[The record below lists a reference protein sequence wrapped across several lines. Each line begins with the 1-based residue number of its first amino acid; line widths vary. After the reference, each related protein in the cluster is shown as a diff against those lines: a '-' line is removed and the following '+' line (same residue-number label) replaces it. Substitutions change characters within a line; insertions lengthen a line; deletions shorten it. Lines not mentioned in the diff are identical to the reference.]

1 MKQRSFTRR
10 MTVTCSALVVGAV
23 ALAGCGG
30 SSSGGGGGS
39 SSVSSG
45 GSGGS
50 SAALPSLT
58 LGSPGIPPV
67 ISGLLPYIADKQG
80 FYKKFGV
87 NVTIKSFQTGTDA
100 TRAVST
106 GQIDAAIMPP
116 AQLMEL
122 TAQGHPLVAMQ
133 GQEVPD
139 WTVVSTDPSVN
150 SCTALKGQTIGV
162 DAIGGIRDI
171 ALSQMLHTCN
181 LSTDDVHEQAFPG
194 NSNPQAL
201 IAGQLKVSVLH
212 LNEVVDVQSQLKK
225 SLTVA
230 VKESQA
236 VPDTMYEMYGTTTKN
251 LAAKRSAFVKLVAAQ
266 IATIKWMNDP
276 ANADAVAQYGTV
288 VGDSKAVMLNAMS
301 QYRKLGFWSSDS
313 AGLPA
318 KNINNTLQTQIAVGN
333 VKAAQAP
340 KVSQIVDLSIY
351 KDALALQ

>member
-1 MKQRSFTRR
+1 MRQRFLNRR
-10 MTVTCSALVVGAV
+10 TTVTCV
-23 ALAGCGG
+23 ALAISAATLAACGSG
-30 SSSGGGGGS
+30 SSGSGASSSGSSGGG
-39 SSVSSG
+39 
-45 GSGGS
+45 
-50 SAALPSLT
+50 SAASLPSLT

-106 GQIDAAIMPP
+106 GQIDTAIMPP

-133 GQEVPD
+133 GQEFPD

-171 ALSQMLHTCN
+171 ALSQMLHSCN

-212 LNEVVDVQSQLKK
+212 LNEVIDVQDQLKK
-225 SLTVA
+225 TLTVA
-230 VKESQA
+230 VKESTA

-251 LAAKRSAFVKLVAAQ
+251 LAAKRPAFVKMIAAQ
-266 IATIKWMNDP
+266 IATIKWMDDP

-288 VGDSKAVMLNAMS
+288 VGDTKAVMLKAMA
-301 QYRKLGFWSSDS
+301 QYRKLDFWSPNSS
-313 AGLPA
+313 GLPA
-318 KNINNTLQTQIAVGN
+318 KNINNTIQTQIAVGN
-333 VKAAQAP
+333 IKASQAP
-340 KVSQIVDLSIY
+340 KVSQIVDPSVY

>member
-1 MKQRSFTRR
+1 MMKRSVTRR
-10 MTVTCSALVVGAV
+10 MTVTCAALVAGALV
-23 ALAGCGG
+23 LAGCGS
-30 SSSGGGGGS
+30 SSSGSGGSGGGGS
-39 SSVSSG
+39 SSS
-45 GSGGS
+45 
-50 SAALPSLT
+50 LPKLT

-87 NVTIKSFQTGTDA
+87 DVTIKSFQTGTDA

-106 GQIDAAIMPP
+106 GQIDTAIMPP
-116 AQLMEL
+116 AQLLAL

-133 GQEVPD
+133 GQEFPD

-150 SCTALKGQTIGV
+150 SCQALKGQTIGV

-181 LSTDDVHEQAFPG
+181 LSTDDVHEQPFPG
-194 NSNPQAL
+194 NANPQAL
-201 IAGQLKVSVLH
+201 IAGQLKTSVLH
-212 LNEVVDVQSQLKK
+212 LNEVVDVQEQLHKN
-225 SLTVA
+225 LTIA

-236 VPDTMYEMYGTTTKN
+236 VPNTMYEMFGTTKSE
-251 LAAKRSAFVKLVAAQ
+251 LASKRDAFVRMIAAQ

-288 VGDSKAVMLNAMS
+288 VGDSKSVMLNAMA
-301 QYRKLGFWSSDS
+301 QYRKLNFWSPNS
-313 AGLPA
+313 AGLPT
-318 KNINNTLQTQIAVGN
+318 KNINNTIQTQIAVGN
-333 VKAAQAP
+333 IKASQAP

-351 KDALALQ
+351 KDALAMQ

>member
-1 MKQRSFTRR
+1 
-10 MTVTCSALVVGAV
+10 MTVSVAALVVGAI
-23 ALAGCGG
+23 ALAGCGS
-30 SSSGGGGGS
+30 SSSGSGS
-39 SSVSSG
+39 TVSSG
-45 GSGGS
+45 GSNSS
-50 SAALPSLT
+50 SASLPKIT

-87 NVTIKSFQTGTDA
+87 DVTIKSFQTGTDA

-139 WTVVSTDPSVN
+139 WTVVSTDPSIN
-150 SCTALKGQTIGV
+150 SCQALKGQTIGV

-181 LSTDDVHEQAFPG
+181 LSTSDVHEQAFPG
-194 NSNPQAL
+194 NANPQAV

-212 LNEVVDVQSQLKK
+212 LNEVVDVQSQLHKP
-225 SLTVA
+225 LTIA

-236 VPDTMYEMYGTTTKN
+236 VPDTMYEMYGTTTKD
-251 LAAKRSAFVKLVAAQ
+251 LAAKRSAFVKMVAAQ
-266 IATIKWMNDP
+266 IAAIKWMNDP
-276 ANADAVAQYGTV
+276 ANFQAVAQYGTV
-288 VGDSKAVMLNAMS
+288 VGDSKAVMLNAMA
-301 QYRKLGFWSSDS
+301 QYRKLGFWSTNS

-318 KNINNTLQTQIAVGN
+318 KNINNTIQTQIAVGN
-333 VKAAQAP
+333 IKASQAP

-351 KDALALQ
+351 KDALAMQ

>member
-1 MKQRSFTRR
+1 MRQRFLTRR
-10 MTVTCSALVVGAV
+10 TTVTCAALAISALT
-23 ALAGCGG
+23 LAACG
-30 SSSGGGGGS
+30 SSSSGSGGGGGG
-39 SSVSSG
+39 G
-45 GSGGS
+45 GSA
-50 SAALPSLT
+50 AALPSLT

-67 ISGLLPYIADKQG
+67 ISGLLPYIAEKQG

-87 NVTIKSFQTGTDA
+87 NVTIKNFQTGTDA

-139 WTVVSTDPSVN
+139 WAVVSTDPSVN

-181 LSTDDVHEQAFPG
+181 MSTDDVHEQAFPG

-212 LNEVVDVQSQLKK
+212 LNEVVDVQTQLKK
-225 SLTVA
+225 KLTVA
-230 VKESQA
+230 VQESQA

-251 LAAKRSAFVKLVAAQ
+251 LAAKRPAFVKMIAAQ

-301 QYRKLGFWSSDS
+301 QYRKLGFWTSDGP
-313 AGLPA
+313 GLPT

-333 VKAAQAP
+333 IKASQAP
-340 KVSQIVDLSIY
+340 KVSQIVDLSVY

>member
-1 MKQRSFTRR
+1 MRQRFLTRR
-10 MTVTCSALVVGAV
+10 TTVTCA
-23 ALAGCGG
+23 ALAISAVTLAACGSGSSGSGASSSG
-30 SSSGGGGGS
+30 SSSG
-39 SSVSSG
+39 
-45 GSGGS
+45 S
-50 SAALPSLT
+50 SAASLPSLT

-67 ISGLLPYIADKQG
+67 ISGLLPYIAQKQG

-87 NVTIKSFQTGTDA
+87 NVTIKNFQTGTDA

-106 GQIDAAIMPP
+106 GQIDTAIMPP

-122 TAQGHPLVAMQ
+122 TAQGHPLVALM

-139 WTVVSTDPSVN
+139 WVIVSTDSSVN
-150 SCTALKGQTIGV
+150 SCAALKGQTVGV
-162 DAIGGIRDI
+162 DAIGGIREI

-181 LSTDDVHEQAFPG
+181 MSLTDVHEQAFPG

-212 LNEVVDVQSQLKK
+212 LNEVVDVQTQLHKN
-225 SLTVA
+225 LTVA

-236 VPDTMYEMYGTTTKN
+236 VPDTMYEMYGTTPKN
-251 LAAKRSAFVKLVAAQ
+251 LAAKRPAFVKMIAAQ

-301 QYRKLGFWSSDS
+301 QYRKLGFWSTNSP
-313 AGLPA
+313 GLPI

-333 VKAAQAP
+333 VKASQAP
-340 KVSQIVDLSIY
+340 KVPSLIDLSVY

>member
-1 MKQRSFTRR
+1 MKQRLVARR
-10 MTVTCSALVVGAV
+10 KTMACAALVAGAV
-23 ALAGCGG
+23 ALAGCGS

-39 SSVSSG
+39 S
-45 GSGGS
+45 GS
-50 SAALPSLT
+50 LPSIT

-116 AQLMEL
+116 AQLL
-122 TAQGHPLVAMQ
+122 ILVAQGHPLVAMQ
-133 GQEVPD
+133 GQEFPD
-139 WTVVSTDPSVN
+139 WTVVSTNPAIN
-150 SCTALKGQTIGV
+150 SCQALKGQTIGV

-194 NSNPQAL
+194 NANPQAL
-201 IAGQLKVSVLH
+201 IAGQLKTSVLH
-212 LNEVVDVQSQLKK
+212 LNEVVDVQDQLHKT
-225 SLTVA
+225 LTVA

-236 VPDTMYEMYGTTTKN
+236 VPNTMYEMYGTTKAD
-251 LAAKRSAFVKLVAAQ
+251 LAKERPAFVKMIAAQ

-288 VGDSKAVMLNAMS
+288 VGDSKSVMLNAMA
-301 QYRKLGFWSSDS
+301 QYRKLDFWSTTSS
-313 AGLPA
+313 GLPT
-318 KNINNTLQTQIAVGN
+318 KNILNTIQTQIAVGN
-333 VKAAQAP
+333 LKASQAP
-340 KVSQIVDLSIY
+340 KVSQIVDPSIY
-351 KDALALQ
+351 QDALKLQ

>member
-1 MKQRSFTRR
+1 MKVRLVTRR
-10 MTVTCSALVVGAV
+10 KTMACAALVAGAV
-23 ALAGCGG
+23 ALAGCGSG
-30 SSSGGGGGS
+30 SGGGSGGGGGGGS
-39 SSVSSG
+39 S
-45 GSGGS
+45 
-50 SAALPSLT
+50 AASLPSIT

-67 ISGLLPYIADKQG
+67 ISGLLPYIAEKQG

-87 NVTIKSFQTGTDA
+87 NVTIKNFQTGTDA

-106 GQIDAAIMPP
+106 GQIDTAIMPP

-139 WTVVSTDPSVN
+139 WAVVSTDPSVN

-181 LSTDDVHEQAFPG
+181 MSTDDVHEQAFPG

-212 LNEVVDVQSQLKK
+212 LNEVVDVQAQLKK
-225 SLTVA
+225 NLTVA
-230 VKESQA
+230 VRESQA

-251 LAAKRSAFVKLVAAQ
+251 LAAKRPAFVKMIAAQ

-301 QYRKLGFWSSDS
+301 QYRKLGFWSSNS

-333 VKAAQAP
+333 IKASQAP
-340 KVSQIVDLSIY
+340 KVAQIVDLSVY
-351 KDALALQ
+351 QDALKLQ

>member
-1 MKQRSFTRR
+1 MKQRLVARR
-10 MTVTCSALVVGAV
+10 KTMACAALVAGAV
-23 ALAGCGG
+23 ALAGCGS

-39 SSVSSG
+39 S
-45 GSGGS
+45 GS
-50 SAALPSLT
+50 LPSIT

-116 AQLMEL
+116 AQLL
-122 TAQGHPLVAMQ
+122 ILVAQGHPLVAMQ
-133 GQEVPD
+133 GQEFPD
-139 WTVVSTDPSVN
+139 WTVVSTNPAIN
-150 SCTALKGQTIGV
+150 SCQALKGQTIGV

-194 NSNPQAL
+194 NANPQAL
-201 IAGQLKVSVLH
+201 IAGQLKTSVLH
-212 LNEVVDVQSQLKK
+212 LNEVVDVQDQLHKN
-225 SLTVA
+225 LTIA
-230 VKESQA
+230 VKESEA
-236 VPDTMYEMYGTTTKN
+236 VPDTMYEMYGTTKSD
-251 LAAKRSAFVKLVAAQ
+251 LAKKRQAFVKMIAAQ

-288 VGDSKAVMLNAMS
+288 VGDSKSVMLNAMA
-301 QYRKLGFWSSDS
+301 QYRKLHFWSTTSS
-313 AGLPA
+313 GLPA
-318 KNINNTLQTQIAVGN
+318 KNINNTIQTQIAVGN
-333 VKAAQAP
+333 LKAAQAP
-340 KVSQIVDLSIY
+340 KVSQIVDPSIY
-351 KDALALQ
+351 QDALKLQ

>member
-1 MKQRSFTRR
+1 MKQRLVTRR
-10 MTVTCSALVVGAV
+10 KTMACAALVAGAV
-23 ALAGCGG
+23 ALAGCGS

-39 SSVSSG
+39 S
-45 GSGGS
+45 GS
-50 SAALPSLT
+50 LPSIT

-116 AQLMEL
+116 AQLMIL
-122 TAQGHPLVAMQ
+122 VSQGHPLVAMQ
-133 GQEVPD
+133 GQEFPD
-139 WTVVSTDPSVN
+139 WTVVSTNPAIN
-150 SCTALKGQTIGV
+150 SCQALKGQTIGV

-194 NSNPQAL
+194 NANPQAL
-201 IAGQLKVSVLH
+201 IAGQLKTSVLH
-212 LNEVVDVQSQLKK
+212 LNEVVDVQEQLHKP
-225 SLTVA
+225 LTVA
-230 VKESQA
+230 VKEPEA
-236 VPDTMYEMYGTTTKN
+236 VPDTMYEMYGTTKSD
-251 LAAKRSAFVKLVAAQ
+251 LAKKRQAFVKMIAAQ

-288 VGDSKAVMLNAMS
+288 VGDSKSVMLNAMA
-301 QYRKLGFWSSDS
+301 QYRKLDFWSTTSS
-313 AGLPA
+313 GLPA
-318 KNINNTLQTQIAVGN
+318 KNILNTIQTQIAVGN
-333 VKAAQAP
+333 LKAAQAP
-340 KVSQIVDLSIY
+340 TVSQIVDPSIY
-351 KDALALQ
+351 QDALKLQ

>member
-1 MKQRSFTRR
+1 MKVRLVTRR
-10 MTVTCSALVVGAV
+10 KTMACAALVAGAV
-23 ALAGCGG
+23 ALAGCGSG
-30 SSSGGGGGS
+30 SSGGGGG
-39 SSVSSG
+39 G
-45 GSGGS
+45 GGGGS
-50 SAALPSLT
+50 SAASLPSIT

-67 ISGLLPYIADKQG
+67 ISGLLPYIAEKQG

-87 NVTIKSFQTGTDA
+87 NVTIKNFQTGTDA

-106 GQIDAAIMPP
+106 GQIDTAIMPP

-139 WTVVSTDPSVN
+139 WAVVSTDPSVN

-181 LSTDDVHEQAFPG
+181 MSTSDVHEQAFPG

-212 LNEVVDVQSQLKK
+212 LNEVVDVQAQLKK
-225 SLTVA
+225 NLTVA
-230 VKESQA
+230 VRESQA

-251 LAAKRSAFVKLVAAQ
+251 LAAKRPAFVKMIAAQ

-301 QYRKLGFWSSDS
+301 QYRKLGFWSSSS

-333 VKAAQAP
+333 IKASQAP
-340 KVSQIVDLSIY
+340 KVAQIVDLSVY
-351 KDALALQ
+351 QDALKLQ

>member
-1 MKQRSFTRR
+1 
-10 MTVTCSALVVGAV
+10 MTVTCAALLVGAV

-30 SSSGGGGGS
+30 SSSG
-39 SSVSSG
+39 SG
-45 GSGGS
+45 GSGGGGGS
-50 SAALPSLT
+50 TAALPKLT

-87 NVTIKSFQTGTDA
+87 DVTVKSFQTGTDA

-116 AQLMEL
+116 AQLLEL

-133 GQEVPD
+133 GQEFPD
-139 WTVVSTDPSVN
+139 WTVVSTNPAIN
-150 SCTALKGQTIGV
+150 SCAALKGQTIGV

-194 NSNPQAL
+194 NANPQAL

-212 LNEVVDVQSQLKK
+212 LNEVVDVQTQLKK
-225 SLTVA
+225 TLTVA

-236 VPDTMYEMYGTTTKN
+236 VPDTMYEMYGTTKSE
-251 LAAKRSAFVKLVAAQ
+251 LASKRDAFVRMIAAQ
-266 IATIKWMNDP
+266 IATIKWMDDP

-288 VGDSKAVMLNAMS
+288 VGDSKAVMLNAMA
-301 QYRKLGFWSSDS
+301 QYRKLNFWSTTD
-313 AGLPA
+313 AALPA
-318 KNINNTLQTQIAVGN
+318 KNINNTIQTQIAVGN
-333 VKAAQAP
+333 IKASEAP

-351 KDALALQ
+351 KDALAMQ